1 MEKKLSTFQKGK
13 VILQL
18 IEDLNEVPNNKI
30 KGTYGKIIC
39 IDKGTLSFSQKKK
52 TILKIA
58 ERVGIPFT
66 DYYPERGQVDI
77 AEDLSI
83 ALDSRIDNATRELN
97 GEKRHIGSTREIEF
111 AVSDELKKATKEFEE
126 KNIPSSGPCN
136 TLIGEIFRAIQ
147 YIQYR
152 AFNDGD
158 EFVDPASPSFLSYI
172 FLRSQVDLLNYSNT
186 VRNEETGEYE
196 FEFTDPFLVEYS
208 FDGKISD
215 VVEDH
220 LATTANIIKY
230 QIMDLLLNGKLKD
243 KKNEYDSRNCS
254 SLKEERSWY

>member
-13 VILQL
+13 IILQL

-30 KGTYGKIIC
+30 EGVYGKVMC
-39 IDKGTLSFSQKKK
+39 IDKGTLSSSKEDKI
-52 TILKIA
+52 ILKIA
-58 ERVGIPFT
+58 ERVGIPIT
-66 DYYPERGQVDI
+66 DYYPERGQVNI

-83 ALDSRIDNATRELN
+83 ALDVRIDNATRELN

-111 AVSDELKKATKEFEE
+111 AVSDELKKATEKFEE

-147 YIQYR
+147 YMQYR

-158 EFVDPASPSFLSYI
+158 DFVDPASPSFLSYI
-172 FLRSQVDLLNYSNT
+172 FLRSQVDLLNYSQAA
-186 VRNEETGEYE
+186 RNEETGEYE
-196 FEFTDPFLVEYS
+196 FEFTDPFLVEHS

-220 LATTANIIKY
+220 LATTANFIKY
-230 QIMDLLLNGKLKD
+230 QIMDLLLNGKLED
-243 KKNEYDSRNCS
+243 KENEYDSRNCS
-254 SLKEERSWY
+254 SLKEEQSWY